1 MWAEPFGELK
11 RLIWLEQR
19 LLWGLRQGPGRREPR
34 GGPSWN
40 SRLGVGVAVWAV
52 ILCVSLNGE
61 MSGSWGG
68 GGGTGLRKMSPA
80 SLEKEMGSLSAVTH
94 ALPGISMD
102 SPQSRNR

>member
-1 MWAEPFGELK
+1 MGAETGPWEEGAQG
-11 RLIWLEQR
+11 WPVLEFKA
-19 LLWGLRQGPGRREPR
+19 GSSYGC
-34 GGPSWN
+34 S
-40 SRLGVGVAVWAV
+40 LGC

-61 MSGSWGG
+61 MSGS

-94 ALPGISMD
+94 GLPGISSTD

>member
-61 MSGSWGG
+61 MSGSWGD
-68 GGGTGLRKMSPA
+68 RAQKDVS
-80 SLEKEMGSLSAVTH
+80 SLSGKGDGF
-94 ALPGISMD
+94 ALGSHSR
-102 SPQSRNR
+102 SPRHLHGQSTE